1 MIDNTHVVVLRGSG
15 REMVPG
21 AGDGRLWRAFGLS
34 VRGARDWECEPF
46 RARRAPLIS
55 LVIGYAQL
63 TVESWP
69 KMVILNGNTT
79 KMKPGYFA

>member
-1 MIDNTHVVVLRGSG
+1 MWWCCAAAG
-15 REMVPG
+15 REMVPVPEM
-21 AGDGRLWRAFGLS
+21 AAFGERSGFQL
-34 VRGARDWECEPF
+34 RGARDWECEPF
-46 RARRAPLIS
+46 GARGTPLIS